1 MKSKSKIFTDA
12 ELKALNKRMQG
23 DKSDPTS
30 IYANRIKPKI
40 DELLNVWFKKRK
52 ELEKLL
58 SN

>member
-12 ELKALNKRMQG
+12 ELKALNKRMKG